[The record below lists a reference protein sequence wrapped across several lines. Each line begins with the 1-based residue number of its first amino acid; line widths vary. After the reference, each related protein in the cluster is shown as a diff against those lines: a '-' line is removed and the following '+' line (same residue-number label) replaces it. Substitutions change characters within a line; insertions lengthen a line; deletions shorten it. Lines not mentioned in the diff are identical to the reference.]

1 MSQIRGNGE
10 QVILGAGDWYLQ
22 EWLSGPVNLAALCV
36 LSNLIG
42 NTSGGA
48 TLEYTIDTYTVEDD
62 RGRVRRTFKTKGN
75 ATLKTGLLTFDVAA
89 LSQLMSMGEVS
100 THDGKT
106 ILKLKGG
113 KESLKKFCVGFV
125 YEDDDTGEIIRVGMV
140 ATNTAGL
147 TLAFAKDKETV
158 VDVTFTAE
166 SNGVDDVIVVIEE
179 EGSVQRQLLGA
190 ALYDVT
196 APVKSATPQAT
207 HDGATGYTA
216 AIAWELDGEPHTG
229 AFAGGKAYTAVVTLT
244 AADGY
249 GFTSGLSA
257 ANVMGL
263 PALGENGDATAIEV
277 AGGGNTA
284 VIRVTYKATAA

>member
-10 QVILGAGDWYLQ
+10 QVILGAGDWYVQ
-22 EWLSGPVNLAALCV
+22 EWASGAVDLAALCV
-36 LSNLIG
+36 QSNLIG

-62 RGRVRRTFKTKGN
+62 MGRVRRTFKTKGN
-75 ATLKTGLLTFDVAA
+75 ATLKTDLLTFDVAA
-89 LSQLMSMGEVS
+89 LSQLMSMGEIS
-100 THDGKT
+100 SSGGKT

-125 YEDDDTGEIIRVGMV
+125 YQDESTGEIIRVGMV
-140 ATNTAGL
+140 ATNTAGI
-147 TLAFAKDKETV
+147 TLAFTKDKETV

-179 EGSVQRQLLGA
+179 EGSAQRQLLGA
-190 ALYDVT
+190 ALYSVT
-196 APVKSATPQAT
+196 KPVKSATPQAT

-216 AIAWELDGEPHTG
+216 AIAWELDGEAHTG
-229 AFAGGKAYTAVVTLT
+229 AFAGNKAYTAVVTLT

-249 GFTSGLSA
+249 SFASGLNAS
-257 ANVMGL
+257 NIMGL
-263 PALGENGDATAIEV
+263 PATGENGDATAIE
-277 AGGGNTA
+277 ASGGGNTA
-284 VIRVTYKATAA
+284 VIRVLYKATAA